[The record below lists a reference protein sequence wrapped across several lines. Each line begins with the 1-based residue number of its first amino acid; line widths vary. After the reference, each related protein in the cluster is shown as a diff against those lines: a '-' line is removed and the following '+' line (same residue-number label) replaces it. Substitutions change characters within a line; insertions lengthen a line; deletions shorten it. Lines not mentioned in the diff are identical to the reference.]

1 MNIRNKSLKPDV
13 EKQILISMIVSTE
26 YLLRNRR
33 KIQIEYFQL
42 DYVRKIVPW
51 VLEYFDKY
59 RLAPVNH
66 IEDIYT
72 VESSHLKEEEK
83 ELISL
88 FLQGLSEKY
97 EEGNVFNVQF
107 YEDLSDS
114 YFDERLIILRA
125 EKTLAL
131 ANAGKIEEAKRVISD
146 YKGVEKDLIGWQN
159 LADEQFISDVYRN
172 TLSPEI
178 EDSVDTLFRL
188 PGALG
193 ELVGPIKRDWLISI
207 LGPRKRGKSF
217 LIGEM
222 GIQAAMNRLKVVLI
236 SLEMNKLGIGKRI
249 LQGIVGEGPKREY
262 TYTVFDCVSN
272 QDGSCNRS
280 ERKNQITLMRD
291 GAIPLFEVSN
301 PYKPCIACRGTRNGS
316 YRCAYWREVL
326 KRPVSS
332 ENRFLKHVNGFFK
345 MHGENFVLKPYPA
358 NSASITDITRDLDML
373 EEISGFVPDVLILD
387 YADIIGPEDKRA
399 DKLEQINQ
407 TWMAM
412 KGLAEEKHC
421 AVITATQGNRASG
434 DTKDVKSNQ
443 VAGFIAKNDH
453 VDAMY
458 AISQQIVEKRM
469 GIIRVSNPLHRW
481 QECDEEK
488 QVYVLQN
495 LELSQVLLDSEWV
508 QRS

>member
-1 MNIRNKSLKPDV
+1 
-13 EKQILISMIVSTE
+13 
-26 YLLRNRR
+26 
-33 KIQIEYFQL
+33 
-42 DYVRKIVPW
+42 
-51 VLEYFDKY
+51 
-59 RLAPVNH
+59 
-66 IEDIYT
+66 
-72 VESSHLKEEEK
+72 
-83 ELISL
+83 
-88 FLQGLSEKY
+88 
-97 EEGNVFNVQF
+97 
-107 YEDLSDS
+107 
-114 YFDERLIILRA
+114 
-125 EKTLAL
+125 
-131 ANAGKIEEAKRVISD
+131 
-146 YKGVEKDLIGWQN
+146 
-159 LADEQFISDVYRN
+159 
-172 TLSPEI
+172 
-178 EDSVDTLFRL
+178 
-188 PGALG
+188 
-193 ELVGPIKRDWLISI
+193 
-207 LGPRKRGKSF
+207 
-217 LIGEM
+217 
-222 GIQAAMNRLKVVLI
+222 
-236 SLEMNKLGIGKRI
+236 
-249 LQGIVGEGPKREY
+249 
-262 TYTVFDCVSN
+262 
-272 QDGSCNRS
+272 
-280 ERKNQITLMRD
+280 
-291 GAIPLFEVSN
+291 
-301 PYKPCIACRGTRNGS
+301 
-316 YRCAYWREVL
+316 
-326 KRPVSS
+326 
-332 ENRFLKHVNGFFK
+332 
-345 MHGENFVLKPYPA
+345 MHGENFILKPYPA